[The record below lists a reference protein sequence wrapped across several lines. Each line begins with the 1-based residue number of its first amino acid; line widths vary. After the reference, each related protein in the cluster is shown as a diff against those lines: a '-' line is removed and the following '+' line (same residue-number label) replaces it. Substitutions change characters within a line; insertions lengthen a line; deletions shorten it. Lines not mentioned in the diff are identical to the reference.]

1 MVNRTILLFA
11 VLTILFLSIDIPLAV
26 QAQAPTPVDVPTLGP
41 IQILSNEV
49 PVNILSPKNST
60 DYSNPVQLTFTIQV
74 TGLFGQF
81 GNVGYQIDNGVINST
96 TNYGK
101 SVVTATNVPAP
112 GDFYKTTTAQG
123 TITLPDL
130 PNGNHKV
137 TVYYGWQYLGV
148 PENPSLKRYEVYGYT
163 SAIFTVGSPT
173 ETPPVTTSPSPS
185 SAETSPIITPS
196 PSVPELSYLTILP
209 ILLAIPIALAIA
221 RMRLQGKV

>member
-1 MVNRTILLFA
+1 MVNKITFLAIASIVILNIA
-11 VLTILFLSIDIPLAV
+11 IPFSV

-41 IQILSNEV
+41 VQILSNEV
-49 PVNILSPKNST
+49 PVNILSPQNST
-60 DYSNPVQLTFTIQV
+60 NYQNPIQLTFTIQV

-81 GNVGYQIDNGVINST
+81 GNVGYQMDNGVINST

-148 PENPSLKRYEVYGYT
+148 PENPSLKRYEVYGHT

-196 PSVPELSYLTILP
+196 PSVPESSWLTILP
-209 ILLAIPIALAIA
+209 ILLTIPIALAIV
-221 RMRLQGKV
+221 RKRLQRNV